1 LAAKFREDH
10 PMAASEALRASVLVL
25 NRLYMVVHVVGAR
38 RAFGLLVNEVAEVI
52 HDEDGAFANYSFDA
66 WREMSELRVDLKQP
80 GDDWIKAVNFEIQV
94 PRVIRLL
101 HYDRLPRRA
110 VRLSRQAIFARDG
123 HRCQYCGRRF
133 SPGQLSLDH
142 VIPRSL
148 GGMSTWEN
156 MVCAC
161 IRCNVRKGGKTPREA
176 RMTLCAKPS
185 HPKWNPLMAAKL
197 TNPKYRSWAV
207 WLGEP
212 PWEGATSSNQA
223 AVGESLDAGSLK
235 TA

>member
-1 LAAKFREDH
+1 
-10 PMAASEALRASVLVL
+10 MAASEALNASVLVL
-25 NRLYMVVHVVGAR
+25 NRIYMVVHVVGAR

-52 HDEDGAFANYSFDA
+52 HDEDGAFANYGFDA
-66 WREMSELRVDLKQP
+66 WREMSELRADLKQP
-80 GDDWIKAVNFEIQV
+80 SDDWIKSVNFEIQV

-101 HYDRLPRRA
+101 HYDRLPRRTI
-110 VRLSRQAIFARDG
+110 RLSRHAIFARDG

-133 SPGQLSLDH
+133 APGQLSLDH

-148 GGMSTWEN
+148 GGTSTWEN

-161 IRCNVRKGGKTPREA
+161 SRCNVRKGGKTPREA
-176 RMTLCAKPS
+176 RMSLCAKPS
-185 HPKWNPLMAAKL
+185 RPRWNPLLAAKL
-197 TNPKYRSWAV
+197 KNPKYRSWAV

-212 PWEGATSSNQA
+212 QWEPDTSPQTALAES
-223 AVGESLDAGSLK
+223 SLDAGSLK